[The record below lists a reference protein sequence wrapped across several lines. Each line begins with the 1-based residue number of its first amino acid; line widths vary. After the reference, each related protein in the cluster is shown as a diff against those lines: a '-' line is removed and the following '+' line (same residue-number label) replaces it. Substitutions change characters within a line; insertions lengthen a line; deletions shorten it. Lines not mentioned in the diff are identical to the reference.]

1 MKKQS
6 SDPITS
12 DEHTC
17 KSCGH
22 VFTGLYCNLCGE
34 KVIEPKDRSFKNFLG
49 GFLTALTLADNKF
62 LKTLWLTIK
71 NPGFLSKEYANGR
84 RVPYIRPLQMFF
96 VLNLIYFL
104 VPVLQLFNS
113 SLRTQMY
120 FLFHSPLVRSLV
132 NERMLTEGISLN
144 GFSLIYNG
152 KTTVLAKLLMVVF
165 VWLASLPLSLIFRK
179 KNRYFTDH
187 VALSVELAC
196 YNIFINAIVLSG
208 ILLVLSKIFRWSGTT
223 LGDYLNDTTLT
234 IIFITTNLY
243 FIYRAAQTFY
253 GQKGKILFIKC
264 ALGIVGLFLALEAY
278 RLILFFLT
286 FYTI

>member
-1 MKKQS
+1 MKQS
-6 SDPITS
+6 PAPVTPI
-12 DEHTC
+12 EHTC
-17 KSCGH
+17 KNCGH
-22 VFTGLYCNLCGE
+22 VFSGVYCNLCGE

-96 VLNLIYFL
+96 VLNLVYFL
-104 VPVLQLFNS
+104 VPVLQLFNT
-113 SLRTQMY
+113 SLRTQMQ
-120 FLFHSPLVRSLV
+120 FLFHSPWVRSFV
-132 NERMLTEGISLN
+132 KERILTEGISLE

-152 KTTVLAKLLMVVF
+152 KTAVLAKLLMVVF
-165 VWLASLPLSLIFRK
+165 VWLASLPLSIIFRK

-187 VALSVELAC
+187 VALSVELASF
-196 YNIFINAIVLSG
+196 NIFINAILLSG
-208 ILLVLSKIFRWSGTT
+208 ILLVLSKIFKWSGTT

-234 IIFITTNLY
+234 IIFISTNLY

-253 GQKGKILFIKC
+253 AQKGKILIVKC
-264 ALGIVGLFLALEAY
+264 AFAIIGLFLALEVY